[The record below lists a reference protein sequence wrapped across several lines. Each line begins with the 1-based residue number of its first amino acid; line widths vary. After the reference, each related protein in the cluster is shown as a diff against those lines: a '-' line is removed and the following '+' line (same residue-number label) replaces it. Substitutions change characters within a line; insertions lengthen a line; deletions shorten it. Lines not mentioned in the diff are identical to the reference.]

1 MKTIKHKNITIN
13 VDDSNL
19 GIFGAGM
26 QDDTEWYI
34 KSEVFAYMYKQ
45 TFDSTVGNDI
55 EEDDWK
61 LPNVEF
67 SDLFSEIIEEY
78 DDLDEPSFNIGEFI
92 DSKLIK
98 NDELLSVVHNDDMII
113 LLNGVISHVTGN
125 TKQYEFDVSGK
136 PFWICHDLMHAEKDV
151 VSNTIYVDDTTEE
164 QRIIDGWD
172 YSLLQGISEP
182 LTRHEFDELK
192 EAFKYRFKRDLICR
206 DIEIYFE
213 EQWMSESEEDE

>member
-19 GIFGAGM
+19 GIFGEGM
-26 QDDTEWYI
+26 QDDAEWYI
-34 KSEVFAYMYKQ
+34 ESEVFAYMYKQ
-45 TFDSTVGNDI
+45 TFHNTVGEDI
-55 EEDDWK
+55 EEDNWK

-98 NDELLSVVHNDDMII
+98 NDKLLSIVDTDDIII
-113 LLNGVISHVTGN
+113 LLNGIISHVTGN
-125 TKQYEFDVSGK
+125 TKQYEFNVQGK

-151 VSNTIYVDDTTEE
+151 VSNTIYVNADVEE
-164 QRIIDGWD
+164 QRIIDAWD

-182 LTRHEFDELK
+182 LTKQEFEELK
-192 EAFKYRFKRDLICR
+192 EAFKFRFKRDLICR

-213 EQWMSESEEDE
+213 KQYMSELEENE